1 MISEVLK
8 MYKGNETSR
17 FANYGV
23 YLFGHWLNL
32 GRVVKGLN
40 WIKKTKIIKVV
51 VEFHWSLWYRVLKKI
66 KETEASRFAN
76 YGAYL
81 SGHWLNLGFVK
92 DLGLK
97 EKMQNQSKW
106 SWNFTNLCD
115 KVAETSRKMKRVDS
129 PTMGCT
135 SSGTGA
141 ISGLSRLLALKWQT
155 NKHQR
160 HIIINKQGGCET
172 TGDLGCLKLD
182 PRCWPRCN
190 FFDVPLQ
197 FLVKGFF
204 LSCLCQWNVVVDIKL
219 VYWTNSLHKCRVGQV
234 GTNKCQETVSIGR
247 SPTVIAKGTSN
258 TQDSTQVLK
267 DLFQCC
273 SFFHWPWQ
281 KMYMRTTSKMYGSLI
296 YNSFKTSCGMQAL
309 HNFGWFDGSVKT
321 KGSSMPILS

>member
-1 MISEVLK
+1 MERTFPGTGSISGL
-8 MYKGNETSR
+8 SR
-17 FANYGV
+17 ILAF
-23 YLFGHWLNL
+23 
-32 GRVVKGLN
+32 
-40 WIKKTKIIKVV
+40 
-51 VEFHWSLWYRVLKKI
+51 
-66 KETEASRFAN
+66 
-76 YGAYL
+76 
-81 SGHWLNLGFVK
+81 
-92 DLGLK
+92 K

-155 NKHQR
+155 SKHQR

-234 GTNKCQETVSIGR
+234 GTNKCDPPLWLPRER
-247 SPTVIAKGTSN
+247 PTPK
-258 TQDSTQVLK
+258 TQPKSWKTCSSAAPSSTGPGKNVHA
-267 DLFQCC
+267 DDF
-273 SFFHWPWQ
+273 
-281 KMYMRTTSKMYGSLI
+281 
-296 YNSFKTSCGMQAL
+296 
-309 HNFGWFDGSVKT
+309 
-321 KGSSMPILS
+321 